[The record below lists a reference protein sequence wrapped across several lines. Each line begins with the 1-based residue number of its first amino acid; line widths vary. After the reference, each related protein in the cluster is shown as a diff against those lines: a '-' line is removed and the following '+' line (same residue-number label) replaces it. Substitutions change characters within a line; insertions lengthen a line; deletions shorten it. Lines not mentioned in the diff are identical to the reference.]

1 MVREFSFSIIVTL
14 ICLALATFYGFNE
27 GGWSTAINFF
37 IIASILGIMELS
49 LSFDNAVVNATVLQ
63 NMTPVWQQRF
73 LTWGIL
79 IAVFGMRFIFP
90 ILIVAIIAQIGF
102 FDVITMALQDPM
114 AYSHHLEDAH
124 IPISAFGGCFL
135 SLVALKYLM
144 NPDKDVH
151 WFDRLEH
158 RLASVGR
165 LDTIQVFVTGA
176 ILMILTY
183 TIVLPEDRILALSAG
198 LIGILIH
205 IFIDS
210 LTSYFDLET
219 ALAGSARAGFAS
231 FMYLE
236 ILDASFSLD
245 GVIGAFAITR
255 DIVVIAVGL
264 TIGAVFVRSLTLL
277 MVKHGTLQE
286 YMYLEHG
293 AHYGIAALATIMLL
307 SMSPVIHIPEVLT
320 GLIGAAFIGA
330 SFWSSIR
337 HRNRTA

>member
-1 MVREFSFSIIVTL
+1 MFREFVFSFGVTFL
-14 ICLALATFYGFNE
+14 CLALATWYGFSE
-27 GGWSTAINFF
+27 GGWSTAFNFL
-37 IIASILGIMELS
+37 IIASILGVMELS

-90 ILIVAIIAQIGF
+90 ILIVAIVAQLGF
-102 FDVITMALQDPM
+102 IEVVRLALQDPI

-135 SLVALKYLM
+135 CLVALKYLM
-144 NPDKDVH
+144 NPDKNVH
-151 WFDRLEH
+151 WFDRLEL
-158 RLASVGR
+158 RLAQIGR
-165 LDTIQVFVTGA
+165 LDTIQVFFTGA
-176 ILMILTY
+176 LLMTLTY
-183 TIVLPEDRILALSAG
+183 TIVEPEYRILALSAG

-277 MVKHGTLQE
+277 MVKQGTLQE
-286 YMYLEHG
+286 YLYLEHG

-307 SMSPVIHIPEVLT
+307 SMSPSIHIPEVLT

-337 HRNRTA
+337 HRRTA

>member
-1 MVREFSFSIIVTL
+1 MIREFVFSFGVTFL
-14 ICLALATFYGFNE
+14 CLALATWYGFSE
-27 GGWSTAINFF
+27 GGWSTAFNFL
-37 IIASILGIMELS
+37 IIASILGVMELS

-90 ILIVAIIAQIGF
+90 ILIVAIVAQLGF
-102 FDVITMALQDPM
+102 IEVVRLALQDPI

-135 SLVALKYLM
+135 CLVALKYLM
-144 NPDKDVH
+144 NPDKNVH
-151 WFDRLEH
+151 WFDRLEL
-158 RLASVGR
+158 RLAQIGR
-165 LDTIQVFVTGA
+165 LDTIQVFFTGA
-176 ILMILTY
+176 LLMTLTY
-183 TIVLPEDRILALSAG
+183 TIVEPEYRILALSAG

-277 MVKHGTLQE
+277 MVKQGTLQE
-286 YMYLEHG
+286 YLYLEHG

-307 SMSPVIHIPEVLT
+307 SMSPSIHIPEVLT

-337 HRNRTA
+337 HRRTA